1 MLVRRL
7 AILLPLLLF
16 FASPAPAAEVEDPYV
31 KLFKALEG
39 MAANGDPQAEYGL
52 GQMYENGIG
61 AKVDPDQ
68 AHVLYLRSAA
78 KGNALAQ
85 RRLYELELGA
95 CAVLVATPNTVGQY
109 RCLSRNHSQAE
120 AEKEKER
127 AGGRRN
133 ARAP

>member
-16 FASPAPAAEVEDPYV
+16 FALPAPAAEGEDPYV

-61 AKVDPDQ
+61 TKTDLDR

-95 CAVLVATPNTVGQY
+95 CAALVAVPNVVGQY
-109 RCLSRNHSQAE
+109 RCLSRNRS
-120 AEKEKER
+120 
-127 AGGRRN
+127 
-133 ARAP
+133 

>member
-7 AILLPLLLF
+7 AISLFFLLF
-16 FASPAPAAEVEDPYV
+16 FVSPAQAIEGEDPYT
-31 KLFKALEG
+31 KLFKALQG
-39 MAANGDPQAEYGL
+39 MAADGDPQAEYGL

-61 AKVDPDQ
+61 TKANPDQ

-95 CAVLVATPNTVGQY
+95 CAALVAVPNAVGQY
-109 RCLSRNHSQAE
+109 RCLSRS
-120 AEKEKER
+120 
-127 AGGRRN
+127 

>member
-7 AILLPLLLF
+7 AISLSLLLF
-16 FASPAPAAEVEDPYV
+16 FVSPAPAIEGEDSYT

-39 MAANGDPQAEYGL
+39 MAAKGDPQAEYGL

-61 AKVDPDQ
+61 TKADLDQ

-78 KGNALAQ
+78 KGNTLAQ

-95 CAVLVATPNTVGQY
+95 CAVLVPIPNIAGQY
-109 RCLSRNHSQAE
+109 RCLSRNRSQAV

-127 AGGRRN
+127 AGGRRS